1 MEQGAKGFDAL
12 FVQQNPVQKFE
23 TGYRWEMSLPELNDS
38 ARALCTLVDELLRVL
53 DCPDHVCLIG
63 IELDV
68 DAGRFPAVLT
78 QYFRDID
85 SADERTFFV
94 APIRHLQGDGHPT
107 GRLVFAAKPGEL
119 RTVLSFDAG
128 FRWGAALRVWGLQIG
143 SGSVGDALERDPYAA
158 SDRERIGA
166 CVRAAWRA
174 GDDLDVLGLWLS
186 NGVSDVERQ
195 RLSDLG
201 PSHRP
206 AAGSW

>member
-1 MEQGAKGFDAL
+1 MEQGSAGFDTL
-12 FVQQNPVQKFE
+12 FVQQNSVWRFE
-23 TGYRWEMSLPELNDS
+23 DGYRWEMSLPELNDS
-38 ARALCTLVDELLRVL
+38 ARALCALVDEVIRVL
-53 DCPDHVCLIG
+53 DRPDHVCLIG

-68 DAGRFPAVLT
+68 DAGRFPEVLT
-78 QYFRDID
+78 QYFRDLN

-119 RTVLSFDAG
+119 RTVLSFNSG

-158 SDRERIGA
+158 SDREQMGA
-166 CVRAAWRA
+166 GVRAAWRA
-174 GDDLDVLGLWLS
+174 ADDLDALGLWLS

-201 PSHRP
+201 PSHDS
-206 AAGSW
+206 A